1 MLAYLAMMA
10 PRLLEMR
17 RVLKP
22 SGSIYLHCDPTA
34 SHYLKLLM
42 DAIFGAQNFRNEI
55 TWKRANTVKG
65 NFGQGARFFGR
76 NTDSLLFYGRSESSY
91 FDQQFQPYSKE
102 YEETFYHH
110 VEPES
115 GRRYALVSMTG
126 PGGAAKGN
134 PSYEVMGVTRFWR
147 YSKEKMKELID
158 AGMVVQPKPGAV
170 PRHKYYLDEGRGVPV
185 QALWDDI
192 SSLHATSKERLG
204 YPTQKPEAL
213 LDRIILTSS
222 AADDVV
228 LDPFCGCGTAIAS
241 AQKLGRRWIG
251 IDITHL
257 AINLIRHRLRDAY
270 GEEVEKTYRVIGE
283 PVTVDD
289 AEELANTDL
298 YQFQW
303 WALGLVGARPV
314 EQKKGADKGI
324 DGRIFF
330 HDEPGGKTKQIIL
343 SVKAGNTGSAHV
355 DQLRGVVE
363 KEDAVIGAL
372 ITFQEPTK
380 PMRENA
386 ASAGFYTSPTWGISY
401 PRIQLLTVHELL
413 DGKGITYP
421 HVTGTTFKKA
431 PKAKPDEP
439 DALTLDL

>member
-192 SSLHATSKERLG
+192 SSLHSNSKERHRKR
-204 YPTQKPEAL
+204 P
-213 LDRIILTSS
+213 RRS
-222 AADDVV
+222 AS
-228 LDPFCGCGTAIAS
+228 G
-241 AQKLGRRWIG
+241 GRREG
-251 IDITHL
+251 RRCDRRAH
-257 AINLIRHRLRDAY
+257 H
-270 GEEVEKTYRVIGE
+270 V
-283 PVTVDD
+283 P
-289 AEELANTDL
+289 
-298 YQFQW
+298 
-303 WALGLVGARPV
+303 
-314 EQKKGADKGI
+314 GADETNARERG
-324 DGRIFF
+324 GRGFLHI
-330 HDEPGGKTKQIIL
+330 
-343 SVKAGNTGSAHV
+343 TG
-355 DQLRGVVE
+355 LG
-363 KEDAVIGAL
+363 
-372 ITFQEPTK
+372 
-380 PMRENA
+380 
-386 ASAGFYTSPTWGISY
+386 
-401 PRIQLLTVHELL
+401 HELPAHP
-413 DGKGITYP
+413 TP
-421 HVTGTTFKKA
+421 HR
-431 PKAKPDEP
+431 P
-439 DALTLDL
+439 